1 MIFLEKFKQSR
12 HPNTICWQIEILH
25 ILTNKFTPPIG
36 LNKVSGM
43 TRSMERILQSL
54 LQAASNVIENKSKD
68 NLDSNEYQLQ
78 NVHLSPTVYE
88 MLKRFEFSQVK
99 QIDAEDLEESDD
111 D

>member
-1 MIFLEKFKQSR
+1 
-12 HPNTICWQIEILH
+12 
-25 ILTNKFTPPIG
+25 
-36 LNKVSGM
+36 
-43 TRSMERILQSL
+43 MERILQSL

-99 QIDAEDLEESDD
+99 
-111 D
+111 

>member
-1 MIFLEKFKQSR
+1 
-12 HPNTICWQIEILH
+12 
-25 ILTNKFTPPIG
+25 
-36 LNKVSGM
+36 M